1 MPGKRHVQFCGLA
14 RALDHVGDRW
24 TLLVVRE
31 LLLGPK
37 RYGELLSGL
46 PGIATNLLAD
56 RLRQMRDAGLLVRGD
71 TDGGETRYELTDL
84 GRGLEPAVL
93 ALVRWGAVWMLDGPG
108 DDHVDDRWGRLALRA
123 LLDGPAGVP
132 GRGEVE
138 VLAGNAEPLTVRLDR
153 AGRSVLDGPSPR
165 PRAVVRAPL
174 PALLA
179 AVAGVRPLPDDAI
192 EGNAPFARTALT
204 VTPSPGRESPW
215 RDVPPSRP
223 TREPRRR

>member
-1 MPGKRHVQFCGLA
+1 MPGKRHAQFCGLA

-37 RYGELLSGL
+37 RYGELLAGL

-56 RLRQMRDAGLLVRGD
+56 RLRQMGEAGLLVRD
-71 TDGGETRYELTDL
+71 AHGGETRYELTDL
-84 GRGLEPAVL
+84 GRGLEPTVL

-108 DDHVDDRWGRLALRA
+108 ADYVDDRWGRLALRA
-123 LLDGPAGVP
+123 LLDGPAAAP

-153 AGRSVLDGPSPR
+153 AGRSVLDGPSRR

-179 AVAGVRPLPDDAI
+179 AVAGVRPLPDDAV

-204 VTPSPGRESPW
+204 ASLFPW
-215 RDVPPSRP
+215 REVPWGAAPPSRP
-223 TREPRRR
+223 TRGPRRR